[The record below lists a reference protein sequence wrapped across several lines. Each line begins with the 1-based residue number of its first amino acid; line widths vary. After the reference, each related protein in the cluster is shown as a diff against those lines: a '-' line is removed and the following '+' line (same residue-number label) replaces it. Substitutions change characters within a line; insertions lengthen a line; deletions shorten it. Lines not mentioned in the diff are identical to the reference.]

1 MLNILSLF
9 SGVGAYEKALENLN
23 IPYNLINY
31 SEINRYAS
39 KAYSLIHHVS
49 ENKNLGDI
57 RNIDE
62 TQLPSNIDIITYSFP
77 CQDISIAGK
86 KEGFFKE
93 DGTKTRSGL
102 FFDALRIINATKPKI
117 AVTENVKNLTSKKM
131 KPVFD
136 LVLNGLDMAGYNNY
150 YQIINANDYG
160 IPQNRKRI
168 FIVSIRKDID
178 NKSFTFP
185 SPIPLTKCMNDFL
198 DDDDKVPE
206 VFYLSEEKTQ
216 KVIIHNN
223 AHPGQICD
231 RVICTTLLARD
242 FCDPKVIKCSQ
253 IANLHYYGNDQMNRI
268 YSPRGLCP
276 VLTTASGGGRE
287 VKIYNGERYRK
298 LTPTEYF
305 RLMGFSDTD
314 VQILVQNGISK
325 TQLYKMAGNS
335 IVVNVL
341 EYLFKQIYQ

>member
-117 AVTENVKNLTSKKM
+117 AITENVKNLTSRKM
-131 KPVFD
+131 KPIFD
-136 LVLNGLDMAGYNNY
+136 LILNSLDMAGYNNY
-150 YQIINANDYG
+150 YQIMDASDYG
-160 IPQNRKRI
+160 MPQNRKRI

-178 NKSFTFP
+178 DKSFTFP
-185 SPIPLTKCMNDFL
+185 SSIPLTKCMNDFL

-206 VFYLSEEKTQ
+206 TFYLSEEKTQ
-216 KVIIHNN
+216 KVIIHNDT
-223 AHPGQICD
+223 HPGQICD
-231 RVICTTLLARD
+231 RVTCTTLLARD
-242 FCDPKVIKCSQ
+242 FRDPKVIKCHQ
-253 IANLHYYGNDQMNRI
+253 IANLHYYGNDRMNRC

-276 VLTTASGGGRE
+276 TLTTVSGGGRE
-287 VKIYNGERYRK
+287 VKIYNRERYRK

-341 EYLFKQIYQ
+341 EHLFKQIYQ